1 MTEPL
6 KPPIL
11 HLQKRQFSYRNA
23 FCGVNAMK
31 RTVFFLFVLG
41 CTAVGLV
48 SCGKSEKKE
57 TPEKQINLDTTV
69 GQLAR
74 FAPAVSI
81 PVRGY
86 GVVAGL
92 WGTGSSECPPALR
105 QQLEKYIWQRMPNAK
120 PGEVSRFIESP
131 DTAVVEIIGVIP
143 PLASAGDRFD
153 IQIKPMAQ
161 TQTTSLRG
169 GVLYTAEL
177 KEMGRMVSF
186 DQYTKTIGS
195 AEGQIFTCT
204 DAATKESRYYIFG
217 GGTVILNTT
226 ISMVLNQPNYYAASA
241 IRNRINERF
250 GPNTANA
257 VSREEIQVTI
267 PTRYRDQKLRFLSM
281 TQLLYLSEDETL
293 RKQRIETLSSQLAEP
308 QKTGTVEISLEAIGK
323 PVLAKLAESLSHS
336 DVNVRFAAARCMLN
350 IGDNRG
356 LPVLRDVAYNPK
368 SELRIAAIESLS
380 KAKLK
385 DAESVL
391 SQLLQDEKLE
401 VRVSAYE
408 QLAGLNS
415 ILVKRIPVGG
425 DFFIDLVSCPGQ
437 KMIYAYRKDNSQIA
451 LFSAP
456 IICRKNLF
464 VDIDQVMINARPEDK
479 YVSLIRRHPTRPK
492 LIGPLKSGFNVED
505 IIRSLGHTLET
516 DPPQYARPGLGISY
530 SEILAILEKMCREN
544 MIPAKYVEGPLTN
557 AGSFV
562 EELQPK
568 TDNK

>member
-1 MTEPL
+1 MD
-6 KPPIL
+6 
-11 HLQKRQFSYRNA
+11 QK
-23 FCGVNAMK
+23 
-31 RTVFFLFVLG
+31 
-41 CTAVGLV
+41 
-48 SCGKSEKKE
+48 
-57 TPEKQINLDTTV
+57 IDLDTTV
-69 GQLAR
+69 GQLTR

-92 WGTGSSECPPALR
+92 WGTGSSECPPAIR

-120 PGEVSRFIESP
+120 PGEVSRFIESS

-391 SQLLQDEKLE
+391 SQLLQDEKLKNIP
-401 VRVSAYE
+401 VIVVSAKSQMSDLFIPLSNVKHIFSKPIE
-408 QLAGLNS
+408 PKS
-415 ILVKRIPVGG
+415 ILNKI
-425 DFFIDLVSCPGQ
+425 
-437 KMIYAYRKDNSQIA
+437 K
-451 LFSAP
+451 
-456 IICRKNLF
+456 
-464 VDIDQVMINARPEDK
+464 E
-479 YVSLIRRHPTRPK
+479 
-492 LIGPLKSGFNVED
+492 
-505 IIRSLGHTLET
+505 
-516 DPPQYARPGLGISY
+516 
-530 SEILAILEKMCREN
+530 
-544 MIPAKYVEGPLTN
+544 LT
-557 AGSFV
+557 G
-562 EELQPK
+562 
-568 TDNK
+568 

>member
-1 MTEPL
+1 
-6 KPPIL
+6 
-11 HLQKRQFSYRNA
+11 
-23 FCGVNAMK
+23 MK

-57 TPEKQINLDTTV
+57 TPVDQKINLDTTV

-86 GVVAGL
+86 GIVAGL

-408 QLAGLNS
+408 QLVGLNS

-437 KMIYAYRKDNSQIA
+437 KMIYAYRKDNAQIA
-451 LFSAP
+451 LFGAP

>member
-1 MTEPL
+1 
-6 KPPIL
+6 
-11 HLQKRQFSYRNA
+11 
-23 FCGVNAMK
+23 MK

-57 TPEKQINLDTTV
+57 TPVDQKIDLDTTV
-69 GQLAR
+69 GQLTR

-308 QKTGTVEISLEAIGK
+308 QKTGTVEIALEAIGK

-408 QLAGLNS
+408 QLVGLNS

-437 KMIYAYRKDNSQIA
+437 KMIYAYRKDNAQIA
-451 LFSAP
+451 LFGAP

>member
-1 MTEPL
+1 
-6 KPPIL
+6 
-11 HLQKRQFSYRNA
+11 
-23 FCGVNAMK
+23 MK

-69 GQLAR
+69 GQLTR
-74 FAPAVSI
+74 FAPVASI

-92 WGTGSSECPPALR
+92 WGTGSSECPPAIR

-120 PGEVSRFIESP
+120 PGEVSHFIESP

-257 VSREEIQVTI
+257 VSREEIQVII

-308 QKTGTVEISLEAIGK
+308 QKTGTVEIALEAIGK

-356 LPVLRDVAYNPK
+356 LPVLRNVAYNPK

-437 KMIYAYRKDNSQIA
+437 KMIYAYRKDNAQIA
-451 LFSAP
+451 LFGAP

>member
-1 MTEPL
+1 
-6 KPPIL
+6 
-11 HLQKRQFSYRNA
+11 
-23 FCGVNAMK
+23 MK

-57 TPEKQINLDTTV
+57 TPVDQKINLDTTV
-69 GQLAR
+69 GQLTR

-257 VSREEIQVTI
+257 VSREEIQVII

-308 QKTGTVEISLEAIGK
+308 QKTGTVEIALEAIGK

-408 QLAGLNS
+408 QLVGLNS

-437 KMIYAYRKDNSQIA
+437 KMIYAYRKDNAQIA
-451 LFSAP
+451 LFGAP

>member
-1 MTEPL
+1 
-6 KPPIL
+6 
-11 HLQKRQFSYRNA
+11 
-23 FCGVNAMK
+23 MK

-57 TPEKQINLDTTV
+57 TPVDQKIDLDTTV
-69 GQLAR
+69 GQLTR

-86 GVVAGL
+86 GIVAGL

-153 IQIKPMAQ
+153 IQIKPIAQ

-308 QKTGTVEISLEAIGK
+308 QKTGTVEIALEAIGK

-408 QLAGLNS
+408 QLVGLNS

-437 KMIYAYRKDNSQIA
+437 KMIYAYRKDNAQIA
-451 LFSAP
+451 LFGAP

>member
-1 MTEPL
+1 
-6 KPPIL
+6 
-11 HLQKRQFSYRNA
+11 
-23 FCGVNAMK
+23 MK

-57 TPEKQINLDTTV
+57 TPVDQKIDLDTTV
-69 GQLAR
+69 GQLTR

-86 GVVAGL
+86 GIVAGL
-92 WGTGSSECPPALR
+92 WGTGSSECPPAIR

-153 IQIKPMAQ
+153 IQIKPIAQ

-308 QKTGTVEISLEAIGK
+308 QKTGTVEIALEAIGK

-408 QLAGLNS
+408 QLVGLNS

-437 KMIYAYRKDNSQIA
+437 KMIYAYRKDNAQIA
-451 LFSAP
+451 LFGAP

>member
-1 MTEPL
+1 
-6 KPPIL
+6 
-11 HLQKRQFSYRNA
+11 
-23 FCGVNAMK
+23 MK

-57 TPEKQINLDTTV
+57 TPVDQKINLDTTV
-69 GQLAR
+69 GQLTR

-86 GVVAGL
+86 GIVAGL
-92 WGTGSSECPPALR
+92 WGTGSSECPPAIR

-153 IQIKPMAQ
+153 IQIKPIAQ

-308 QKTGTVEISLEAIGK
+308 QKTGTVEIALEAIGK

-408 QLAGLNS
+408 QLVGLNS

-437 KMIYAYRKDNSQIA
+437 KMIYAYRKDNAQIA
-451 LFSAP
+451 LFGAP